1 MAKKDKNINYRR
13 LFYRGY
19 NIDYDFTKFSS
30 LGELFKEIYYGK
42 ILISTAE
49 GEQDE
54 FYYLLDDLKKYDPK
68 DNKNI
73 SDKNTFLNN
82 IQKFSD
88 GREMIINAFKNKKI
102 PLVDGS
108 YSQYFKGESKE
119 ETDIYCVEKPEKFI
133 KFTSDLKGLKQIFN
147 VNFGKRG
154 EKKNNKMLA
163 HLR

>member
-1 MAKKDKNINYRR
+1 M
-13 LFYRGY
+13 
-19 NIDYDFTKFSS
+19 
-30 LGELFKEIYYGK
+30 
-42 ILISTAE
+42 ISTAE

-82 IQKFSD
+82 MQKFCD

-102 PLVDGS
+102 PLVDRS

-119 ETDIYCVEKPEKFI
+119 ETDIYCVEKPEKLI
-133 KFTSDLKGLKQIFN
+133 KFTNDLKGLKEIFN

-154 EKKNNKMLA
+154 EKKTTKCW
-163 HLR
+163 HISDKKICRGYKFW